1 MREII
6 IMLVAMVAAVI
17 VVAVSPLLRAIC
29 WSSFFRPRKTCVWE
43 KHGDQVREAKT
54 AIDQSAR
61 N

>member
-6 IMLVAMVAAVI
+6 IILVAIVAAVI

-43 KHGDQVREAKT
+43 KHGNQVREVKT
-54 AIDQSAR
+54 AID
-61 N
+61 